1 MTGTVQSPG
10 LIDCVCGVDIEMLE
24 TVAIDKAVFAYSVRV
39 KASVENND
47 GFKVFTVSE
56 CTACNRCYAFCDNDL
71 FHIGIVECAASYAYN
86 GFSAHL
92 FGNANNFFIS
102 RISGYFNSTGGVFV
116 FEKR

>member
-1 MTGTVQSPG
+1 
-10 LIDCVCGVDIEMLE
+10 MLE
-24 TVAIDKAVFAYSVRV
+24 AVAIDKAAFAYSAGTEFAV
-39 KASVENND
+39 KNND

-71 FHIGIVECAASYAYN
+71 FHIGIVECATRYAYN